1 MLLVV
6 SFFVGLLWYD
16 FCDIANTT
24 EENFITLNN
33 ISHHTSDTYDL
44 TILLTYFS
52 FTTLSTVGFG
62 DLHPV
67 SDEERVI
74 SAFLLLFGVAMTSYV
89 MENLT
94 RMIATLTNLTADF
107 EENDKLSLF
116 IGTLERFNE
125 GFKLDNEFQQS
136 LLSYFEFRWQQNKNL
151 AISTQ
156 EDVDLLVQLPQK
168 VQSQIFTN
176 FLFSDF

>member
-1 MLLVV
+1 
-6 SFFVGLLWYD
+6 
-16 FCDIANTT
+16 
-24 EENFITLNN
+24 
-33 ISHHTSDTYDL
+33 
-44 TILLTYFS
+44 
-52 FTTLSTVGFG
+52 
-62 DLHPV
+62 
-67 SDEERVI
+67 
-74 SAFLLLFGVAMTSYV
+74 MTSYV

-125 GFKLDNEFQQS
+125 GFKLDSEFQQS